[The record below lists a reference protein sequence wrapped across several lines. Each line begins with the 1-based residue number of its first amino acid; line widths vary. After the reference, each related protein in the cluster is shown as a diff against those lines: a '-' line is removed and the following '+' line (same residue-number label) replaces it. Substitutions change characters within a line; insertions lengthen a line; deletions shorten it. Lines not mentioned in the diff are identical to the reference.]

1 MIADQWDAPNLTFGP
16 AVCRALRR
24 YGIDASIDVH
34 LMVKP
39 VDRIVPEFAAAGADY
54 ITFHPEA
61 SEHVDRTLEL
71 IREQGCRAG
80 LSLNPA
86 TRLS

>member
-1 MIADQWDAPNLTFGP
+1 MS
-16 AVCRALRR
+16 RR
-24 YGIDASIDVH
+24 YTI
-34 LMVKP
+34 
-39 VDRIVPEFAAAGADY
+39 ADY

-61 SEHVDRTLEL
+61 SEHVDRTLGL

-86 TRLS
+86 TPLS

>member
-1 MIADQWDAPNLTFGP
+1 VPGAAAPWVDAP
-16 AVCRALRR
+16 
-24 YGIDASIDVH
+24 IDVH

-39 VDRIVPEFAAAGADY
+39 VERIVPEFATTGADY

-61 SEHVDRTLEL
+61 SEHMDRTLQL

-80 LSLNPA
+80 LAGGYSNVRSQSTVSHSSTLGRA
-86 TRLS
+86 RS